1 MAEWSTAA
9 RTLTSFDGAVS
20 RTARV
25 AMPDRYRYWDSL
37 AQDGCVIS
45 RGAGLSYCAASFGAD
60 AVTIDHRCFDRVLG
74 FDSASGLVQVEAGIS
89 LGALFQFLE
98 PRGYYLPTQP
108 GYPNITIG
116 GCIAAEVHGK
126 NHVRDGCFSRQV
138 AELTLF
144 HPRHGMLALSP
155 QKDNDL
161 FDLTCGGYGL
171 TGSIITATLQARKL
185 PASDVSITTR
195 AIDDVA
201 RLPAVLHEQ
210 SGSADFVYSWHDF
223 NTSATGAGFVAC
235 GAMAPG
241 RNAKQ
246 GAGALGAYVPGS
258 LESENRGA
266 LGPALW
272 GRWTAALATRAYR
285 ALSGAARAP
294 KAVSLFD
301 SLFPMHSRAGYFRLF
316 GARGFCEFQA
326 VVPGARFDEFVAAIR
341 GYLRRRPLAITLASA
356 KLFQGE
362 QRLLRFSGTGV
373 CFALD
378 FPRSADS
385 TAFLEFLDALTS
397 ELSLLPNIIKDS
409 RLPRDVVARAYPEYE
424 AFRRRLRDFDP
435 ARLYRSELSARLD
448 L

>member
-9 RTLTSFDGAVS
+9 RTLTSFDGGVS
-20 RTARV
+20 RTASV

-37 AQDGCVIS
+37 ARDGCVIS

-60 AVTIDHRCFDRVLG
+60 AVTIDHRCFDRVLD

-89 LGALFQFLE
+89 LGTLFHFLA

-138 AELTLF
+138 AQLTLF
-144 HPRHGMLALSP
+144 HPRHGLLTLSP
-155 QKDNDL
+155 DKDAEL

-185 PASDVSITTR
+185 PALEVSMATR
-195 AIDDVA
+195 TVDDVA
-201 RLPAVLHEQ
+201 KVPAVLRQQ
-210 SGSADFVYSWHDF
+210 SDSADFVYSWHDF
-223 NTSATGAGFVAC
+223 NASGAGAGFVAC
-235 GAMAPG
+235 GTMAPG
-241 RNAKQ
+241 GQAKPD
-246 GAGALGAYVPGS
+246 AYVPGS
-258 LESENRGA
+258 LESENRAA
-266 LGPALW
+266 LRVALW

-285 ALSGAARAP
+285 ALYGRARAP
-294 KAVSLFD
+294 QRVSIFD
-301 SLFPMHSRAGYFRLF
+301 SLFPMHSRGAGYFRLF

-378 FPRSADS
+378 FPRNADS
-385 TAFLEFLDALTS
+385 TAFHEFLDALTS
-397 ELSLLPNIIKDS
+397 ELSLLPNLIKDS
-409 RLPRDVVARAYPEYE
+409 RLPREVVARAYPEYE
-424 AFRRRLRDFDP
+424 TFRRRLRDFDP
-435 ARLYRSELSARLD
+435 ARLYRSELSVRLD